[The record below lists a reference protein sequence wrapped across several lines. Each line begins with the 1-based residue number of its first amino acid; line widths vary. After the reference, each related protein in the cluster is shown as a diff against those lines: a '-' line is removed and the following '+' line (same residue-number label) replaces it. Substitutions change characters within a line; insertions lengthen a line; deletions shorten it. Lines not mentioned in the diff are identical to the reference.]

1 VVKCIACRFS
11 CLRIDFRGY
20 FKVKEGLMMSDE
32 KETYIGPVEQEINSL
47 METAGNEI
55 MDLTQEGPDRNIT
68 EKVQN
73 IHITNLS
80 KCIIYLAKQF
90 DKLAGSIK

>member
-20 FKVKEGLMMSDE
+20 YKVKERLSMNNKE
-32 KETYIGPVEQEINSL
+32 KAYAGPVEQEINSL

>member
-1 VVKCIACRFS
+1 MNN
-11 CLRIDFRGY
+11 
-20 FKVKEGLMMSDE
+20 KE
-32 KETYIGPVEQEINSL
+32 KAYAGPVEQEINSL

-55 MDLTQEGPDRNIT
+55 MDLTQEGPGRNIT

>member
-1 VVKCIACRFS
+1 
-11 CLRIDFRGY
+11 
-20 FKVKEGLMMSDE
+20 MMSDE

-55 MDLTQEGPDRNIT
+55 MDLTQEGQERPDRNIT

-73 IHITNLS
+73 IHIVNLS